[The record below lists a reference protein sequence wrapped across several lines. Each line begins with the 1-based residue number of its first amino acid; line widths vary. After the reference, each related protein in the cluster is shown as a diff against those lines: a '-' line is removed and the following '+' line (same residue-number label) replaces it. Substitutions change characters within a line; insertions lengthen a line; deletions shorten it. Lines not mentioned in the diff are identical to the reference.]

1 MLSSN
6 DRATV
11 VPDREVRP
19 CSQIESWIAEARAG
33 SREALGLLLEGCRKY
48 LLVMANRSLDSDLRP
63 RTSASDLVQ
72 DAFVEVHR
80 DFANFVGR
88 TEGELF
94 AWLSTILANR
104 LANNVRRHR
113 HTEKRTVNRET
124 PLESPVGLEQAQ
136 ICKLPEPC
144 DAIIAQDEQR
154 RVQFALARL
163 SEQDRMVLRLR
174 TWERQ
179 AFGEVGGQMNLS
191 ADSARKL
198 WGRAVQRL
206 ERELRNFPSDT

>member
-1 MLSSN
+1 MPSN
-6 DRATV
+6 DHAAAA
-11 VPDREVRP
+11 PGREVRVG
-19 CSQIESWIAEARAG
+19 SQIETWIAEARAG
-33 SREALGLLLEGCRKY
+33 SGEALGLLLEGCRKY

-104 LANNVRRHR
+104 VANNIRRHR
-113 HTEKRTVNRET
+113 HTNKRTVNRET
-124 PLESPVGLEQAQ
+124 PLELRTGDEHPQ
-136 ICKLPEPC
+136 ICRLPEPC
-144 DAIIAQDEQR
+144 DAVIAEDEQR
-154 RVQFALARL
+154 RVHGALARL
-163 SEQDRMVLRLR
+163 SEQDRTVLRLR

-179 AFGEVGGQMNLS
+179 SFGEVGRQMNLS

-198 WGRAVQRL
+198 WGRAVRRL
-206 ERELRNFPSDT
+206 ERELRSLPPEI